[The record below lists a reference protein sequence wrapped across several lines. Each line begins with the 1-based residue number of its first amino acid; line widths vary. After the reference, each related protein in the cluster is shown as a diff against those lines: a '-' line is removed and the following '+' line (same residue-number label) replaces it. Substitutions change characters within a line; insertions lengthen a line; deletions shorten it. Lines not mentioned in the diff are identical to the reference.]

1 MIELRQLRHFVAVAE
16 ELNFRRAS
24 LRLHM
29 SQPPLSVSI
38 QHLEAEVGAPLL
50 DRSRH
55 HVRLTPAG
63 ALFLKDARR
72 ILAQAQQAV
81 ERARRAAGGM
91 EGSLKIS
98 FVPSAALE
106 LLPAL
111 FKRFQREYPTVHLQ
125 LSADTTVRQL
135 EALNKGD
142 VDLAIVV
149 GPLSDTKG
157 LRVETLGEQRFV
169 LAVPR
174 GHALAERKSV
184 RLRELAAE
192 AFVAFPASEG
202 PGFYAALLHACQA
215 AGFHPK
221 VVQQASQMQVILTLV
236 AGGAGVALVPASM
249 QVMKMGDVKF
259 LELADPKP
267 PTYGL
272 EFAHAAD
279 ADNPVIEAFLATARR
294 TLMLPAKP
302 RAASGRA
309 AKQKRVRRA

>member
-1 MIELRQLRHFVAVAE
+1 MMELRQLRHFVAVAE

-38 QHLEAEVGAPLL
+38 QHLEEAVGAQLL

-55 HVRLTPAG
+55 HVRLTAAG
-63 ALFLKDARR
+63 ASFLKDARR
-72 ILAQAQQAV
+72 ILVQTQQAA
-81 ERARRAAGGM
+81 ERAQRAAQGR
-91 EGSLKIS
+91 EGSLKVS

-106 LLPAL
+106 LLPNL

-125 LSADTTVRQL
+125 LSADTTARQL
-135 EALNKGD
+135 EALHKGD

-149 GPLSDTKG
+149 GPLNEPEG
-157 LRVETLGEQRFV
+157 LRVTPLQRQRFI

-174 GHALAERKSV
+174 EHALAGRKTV
-184 RLRELAAE
+184 RLRDLAAE
-192 AFVAFPASEG
+192 PFIAFPASEG
-202 PGFYAALLHACQA
+202 PGFYSALLHACQA
-215 AGFHPK
+215 AGFHPR

-249 QVMKMGDVKF
+249 QVMKMSDVKF
-259 LELADPKP
+259 IELADPRA

-272 EFAHAAD
+272 EFAHAAA
-279 ADNPVIEAFLATARR
+279 ADNPVIDAFLALARR
-294 TLMLPAKP
+294 TPA
-302 RAASGRA
+302 AATRKTTRRA
-309 AKQKRVRRA
+309 AKA

>member
-1 MIELRQLRHFVAVAE
+1 MMELRQLRHFVAVAE

-38 QHLEAEVGAPLL
+38 QHLEEAVGAQLL

-55 HVRLTPAG
+55 HVRLTAAG
-63 ALFLKDARR
+63 TAFLKDARR
-72 ILAQAQQAV
+72 ILVQTQQAA
-81 ERARRAAGGM
+81 ERAQRAAQGM
-91 EGSLKIS
+91 EGSLKVS

-106 LLPAL
+106 LLPDL

-125 LSADTTVRQL
+125 LSADTTARQL
-135 EALNKGD
+135 EALHKGD

-149 GPLSDTKG
+149 GPLNEPEG
-157 LRVETLGEQRFV
+157 LRVTPLQRQRFI

-174 GHALAERKSV
+174 EHALAGRKTV
-184 RLRELAAE
+184 RLRDLAAE
-192 AFVAFPASEG
+192 PFIAFPASEG

-215 AGFHPK
+215 AGFHPR

-249 QVMKMGDVKF
+249 QVMKMSGVKF
-259 LELADPKP
+259 IELADPRA

-272 EFAHAAD
+272 EFAHAAA
-279 ADNPVIEAFLATARR
+279 ADNPVIDAFLALARR
-294 TLMLPAKP
+294 TPAGAGR
-302 RAASGRA
+302 RAARKA
-309 AKQKRVRRA
+309 AGA